1 MMDSVWNKEKNGVR
15 VDISKA
21 LLLFRVNINDSCSVF
36 HQKFIQNAMLL
47 EKMLHLERCTHVIA
61 ESEAG
66 NSYNNTH
73 F

>member
-1 MMDSVWNKEKNGVR
+1 MMDGAQNKEKKGVK
-15 VDISKA
+15 VDIGKA
-21 LLLFRVNINDSCSVF
+21 LLLFRKNINDSCSVF

-47 EKMLHLERCTHVIA
+47 KKMFHLERSTHVTA
-61 ESEAG
+61 ESEAV